1 MSLNSERFPLTSGL
15 RNKNSE
21 NDGFKVIFICFVV
34 FSIAIT
40 VALIVQIHYGEP
52 EVSSIK
58 SW

>member
-21 NDGFKVIFICFVV
+21 NDGFKVIFVCFVV

-52 EVSSIK
+52 EVSG
-58 SW
+58 